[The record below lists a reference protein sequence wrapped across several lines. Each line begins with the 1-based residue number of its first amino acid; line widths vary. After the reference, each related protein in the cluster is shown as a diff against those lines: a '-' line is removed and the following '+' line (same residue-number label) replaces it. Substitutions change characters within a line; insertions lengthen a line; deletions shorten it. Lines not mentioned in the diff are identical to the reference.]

1 MFKTMSAFDPA
12 WTILVRSFSLKRNTL
27 SAFLFL
33 FAGMVSVHAQ
43 PNSSGS
49 KEISN
54 HALRYEGCFY
64 ASVKDERDRMSWYVK
79 TASAGFT
86 PIQIT
91 RLDKAAKAGKLLAL
105 QLLGEVY
112 LCGHGVTEDAVSARR
127 YFAQAAERDA
137 SFAQR
142 RLGEMLATG
151 LGGQRDD
158 AAAFTLF
165 QKAANQ
171 GDTAAKVLVAKMY
184 DLGRA
189 GRGDTKSLREAE
201 TWYRNAAQD
210 GNMEA
215 KEWLQHYEKTIA
227 QEASNPLLKLIREA
241 EEDNTRSQMKLA
253 RHYEL
258 GDGVKKNEQKA
269 FYWYQKAAE
278 NSRFYDA
285 QMELARCYANGIGTQ
300 KDDVVAGQ
308 MFQRLADIGMPN
320 AHYELGK
327 RLQQGIGMPRRADEA
342 VKWLEKAALS
352 RHADSAF
359 LLAKAYETSD
369 GVAYNESMVRGWY
382 ERAAKYGSSEAQ
394 FKLASMFEK
403 GELLQKITFYAY
415 AWYLQA
421 AYQGLSAAIEP
432 RDRLGK
438 TLTDSER
445 VNASQWVEQQ
455 LSKR

>member
-1 MFKTMSAFDPA
+1 MSAFDLA
-12 WTILVRSFSLKRNTL
+12 WAILVRSFSLKRSTL
-27 SAFLFL
+27 AAFLFL
-33 FAGMVSVHAQ
+33 YVGMASFHAQ
-43 PNSSGS
+43 SNSSGS
-49 KEISN
+49 KERSN
-54 HALRYEGCFY
+54 HALRYDGCFY
-64 ASVKDERDRMSWYVK
+64 ASVKDERDKMSWYVK

-86 PIQIT
+86 PIQII
-91 RLDKAAKAGKLLAL
+91 RLEKAAKAGKLLAL

-142 RLGEMLATG
+142 RLGEMLAAG
-151 LGGQRDD
+151 RGGQRDD

-201 TWYRNAAQD
+201 IWYRNAAQD
-210 GNMEA
+210 GNVEA
-215 KEWLQHYEKTIA
+215 KEWLQHYEKKIA

-258 GDGVKKNEQKA
+258 GDGVEKDEHKA
-269 FYWYQKAAE
+269 FYWYEKAAHG
-278 NSRFYDA
+278 RYYDA
-285 QMELARCYANGIGTQ
+285 QLDLARCYANGIGTRR
-300 KDDVVAGQ
+300 DDVKAGQ
-308 MFQRLADIGMPN
+308 MYRMLAEIGMPI

-327 RLQQGIGMPRRADEA
+327 RLQHGIGMPRRADEA
-342 VKWLEKAALS
+342 VGWLEKAALN
-352 RHADSAF
+352 RHPDSAF

-403 GELLQKITFYAY
+403 GELLPKVTFYAY

-438 TLTDSER
+438 TLTDSDR

>member
-1 MFKTMSAFDPA
+1 MRLFVLA
-12 WTILVRSFSLKRNTL
+12 WTVLVRSFSLKLRTL
-27 SAFLFL
+27 SVLIFLI
-33 FAGMVSVHAQ
+33 AGMTSVHAQ
-43 PNSSGS
+43 SNLSNSIA
-49 KEISN
+49 ISN
-54 HALRYEGCFY
+54 LELRRHDGCF
-64 ASVKDERDRMSWYVK
+64 SVSAKNERDRWNWYRI
-79 TASAGFT
+79 TASTGFT
-86 PIQIT
+86 PTQII
-91 RLDKAAKAGKLLAL
+91 RLEKAATAGKLIAL
-105 QLLGEVY
+105 QLLGEMY
-112 LCGHGVTEDAVSARR
+112 LCGHGVEAEAVTARK
-127 YFAQAAERDA
+127 YFSQAAEKGA

-142 RLGEMLATG
+142 RLGAMFAMGE
-151 LGGQRDD
+151 GGHHDD
-158 AAAFTLF
+158 AAAFTWF

-171 GDTAAKVLVAKMY
+171 GDTAAKVAVAKMY

-201 TWYRNAAQD
+201 SWYRNAAQD

-215 KEWLQHYEKTIA
+215 KEWLQQYEKTIA

-241 EEDNTRSQMKLA
+241 EEDNTRSQIKLA

-258 GDGVKKNEQKA
+258 GDGVKKDEQKA

-308 MFQRLADIGMPN
+308 MFRRLADIGMPN

-327 RLQQGIGMPRRADEA
+327 RLLQGIGMSKRADEA
-342 VKWLEKAALS
+342 VKWLEKAALN
-352 RHADSAF
+352 RHPDSAF
-359 LLAKAYETSD
+359 LLAKTYETSD

-394 FKLASMFEK
+394 FKLASMFEN
-403 GELLQKITFYAY
+403 GELLPKVTFYAY

-438 TLTDSER
+438 TLTDSDR